1 MTSAIEFFFEDVE
14 FALDEPELL
23 RNWISNLVLKYKYR
37 IQQIDYIF
45 CSDEYLL
52 KINQDYLKHDY
63 FTDIITFPYHTEGSK
78 DLHADLYIS
87 IERVRE
93 NALQL
98 GHSFVDELHRVMA
111 HGVLHMVGFK
121 DKDEKSASEMR
132 RAEDFA
138 LSLRMF

>member
-1 MTSAIEFFFEDVE
+1 MTSAIEFFFEDID

-23 RNWISNLVLKYKYR
+23 RNWITNLVLKYKHR

-45 CSDEYLL
+45 CSDDYLL
-52 KINQDYLKHDY
+52 KINQDYLKHDD
-63 FTDIITFPYHTEGSK
+63 FTDIITFPYHPEGSK

-87 IERVRE
+87 VERVKE

-98 GHSFVDELHRVMA
+98 GQSFVDELHRVMA

-121 DKDEKSASEMR
+121 DKDEKSAGEMR